1 MPATMPGSSFKS
13 LSKPWRKKFIK
24 NGC

>member
-1 MPATMPGSSFKS
+1 LSAPMPRSSFKS